1 MAIAINACLTSFLQ
15 LAILSIKDAGVME
28 VSDMV
33 VPADTDVNQCL
44 TIFQQGC

>member
-1 MAIAINACLTSFLQ
+1 MAIAINACLNSFLQ
-15 LAILSIKDAGVME
+15 PSSSIKDAGVLE

-44 TIFQQGC
+44 MIFQQGC